1 MTEVLAGAPDEVVTN
16 AIVQMVSLTPFGHT
30 GNLALITLDNGAD
43 HNRPSTFGAASL
55 TSLSNAIDEA
65 QKSDAVAIA
74 VTGKPFIFAAG
85 ADLSAM
91 SFLKDKSQAIAIGDL
106 GHDVFL
112 KLHESKKPTF
122 AFINGLALGGGL
134 EVGLNCHYR
143 TLASTAFT
151 GLPECFLGLVPGWGG
166 ATLLPKLVGPE
177 NAVQVIIVNALNNNT
192 MMKSKDALSLGV
204 VDAVFEP
211 SDFLENSVKFAANV
225 LNGKNKIERKD
236 FSKDSAA
243 FEKAIAT
250 GKAAVAKKYSGA
262 QIPSPLAALDLIKAA
277 QSNSVRDGF
286 AAETKVLADLVM
298 SDSLRASLY
307 SFNLIQKKR
316 KKVEGAPKPAL
327 ARKVTKV
334 GVVGAGLMASQLA
347 LLMLR
352 NLKVPVVITD
362 IDQERVDKGLSWI
375 KSEIQKLVDKKRLG
389 SEAATRLLSNIS
401 GSVDKKVFANC
412 DFVIEAI
419 FEELALKQK
428 LFKELEAIITP
439 ECVLATNTSSLSVE
453 AMSEGLKNPER
464 VVGFHFFNPVA
475 VMPLLEV
482 ARTTKT
488 DDATTAT
495 AINVGKELK
504 KTMVIVKDA
513 PAFVVNRLLTRFMG
527 EVTDAMDEGT
537 PYEVADAAMAP
548 LGFPMSSL
556 ELLGLVGPGV
566 ALHVSETLN
575 KNLGPRY
582 KVSPTMQRFVK
593 EGVKTFYV
601 KDANGLNIVNP
612 AALAA
617 LEKGNSASTAD
628 QVRKRALEALATEA
642 KMMLDEGVVATPQEI
657 DICMLLGS
665 GWPMHLGGILPYL
678 DREGISEAVCGVRFH
693 PKSLNNSE
701 IVLAMPPC
709 LIPSSNTTTFLYR
722 CAIVIKALGS
732 GLTHLGSM
740 TVTPTPSR

>member
-1 MTEVLAGAPDEVVTN
+1 MNDIKLPEGAPEEVVTN
-16 AIVQMVSLTPFGHT
+16 AILREVSLAPFGAT
-30 GNLALITLDNGAD
+30 GNLALITLDNGMD
-43 HNRPSTFGAASL
+43 HNRPNTFGAASL
-55 TSLSNAIDEA
+55 ASLKSAIENAEA
-65 QKSDAVAIA
+65 SDAVAIA

-85 ADLSAM
+85 ADLSGM
-91 SFLKDKSQAIAIGDL
+91 SFLTDKSQALAIGKL
-106 GHDVFL
+106 GHDVFR
-112 KLHESKKPTF
+112 KLGESKKPTF

-134 EVGLNCHYR
+134 EVGLHCNYR

-166 ATLLPKLVGPE
+166 ATILPKLIGPE
-177 NAVQVIIVNALNNNT
+177 KAVQVIILNALNNNT
-192 MMKSKDALSLGV
+192 MMKAKDALGLGV
-204 VDAVFEP
+204 VDAVYEP
-211 SDFLENSVKFAANV
+211 ADFLEHSVKFAADV
-225 LNGKNKIERKD
+225 ISGKKKIERAD
-236 FSKDSAA
+236 FSKDSAG

-250 GKAAVAKKYSGA
+250 GKAAIAKKYGGA
-262 QIPSPLAALDLIKAA
+262 EIAAPLKALELIAAA
-277 QSNSVRDGF
+277 QSNTLSQGF
-286 AAETKVLADLVM
+286 DAEDQALAELVM
-298 SDSLRASLY
+298 TDSLRASLY

-316 KKVEGAPKPAL
+316 KKVEGAPKAAL

-362 IDQERVDKGLSWI
+362 LDQERVDKGLAWI
-375 KSEIQKLVDKKRLG
+375 KAEIAKLVEKKRLTPEG
-389 SEAATRLLSNIS
+389 ATRLLGNIS
-401 GSVDKKVFANC
+401 GSTDQKVFANA

-419 FEELALKQK
+419 FEELSLKQK
-428 LFKELEAIITP
+428 LFKDLEKIITP

-453 AMSEGLKNPER
+453 AMSEGLTNPER

-482 ARTTKT
+482 ARTSKT

-495 AINVGKELK
+495 AISVGKELK

-527 EVTDAMDEGT
+527 EVTDAIDEGT
-537 PYEVADAAMAP
+537 PYDVADAAMRP

-566 ALHVSETLN
+566 ALHVAETLN

-582 KVSPTMQRFVK
+582 KISPTMQRFVK
-593 EGVKTFYV
+593 EGVKTFYI
-601 KDANGLNIVNP
+601 KDEKGGNQVNP
-612 AALAA
+612 AALAL
-617 LEKGNSASTAD
+617 LEKGSTPSTAD
-628 QVRKRALEALATEA
+628 QVRERALKALASEA
-642 KMMLDEGVVATPQEI
+642 KMMLDEGVVATPAEI

-678 DREGISEAVCGVRFH
+678 DREGISEAVCGSRFH
-693 PKSLNNSE
+693 PAGVASL
-701 IVLAMPPC
+701 P
-709 LIPSSNTTTFLYR
+709 
-722 CAIVIKALGS
+722 
-732 GLTHLGSM
+732 
-740 TVTPTPSR
+740 

>member
-1 MTEVLAGAPDEVVTN
+1 MSDIKLPEGAPEEVVTN
-16 AIVQMVSLTPFGHT
+16 AILREVSLAPFGAT
-30 GNLALITLDNGAD
+30 GNLAFITLDNGME
-43 HNRPSTFGAASL
+43 HNRPNTFGAASL
-55 TSLSNAIDEA
+55 ASLKTAIENAEA
-65 QKSDAVAIA
+65 SDAVAIA

-85 ADLSAM
+85 ADLSGM
-91 SFLKDKSQAIAIGDL
+91 SFLTDKSQALAIGKL
-106 GHDVFL
+106 GHDVFR
-112 KLHESKKPTF
+112 KLGESKKPTF

-134 EVGLNCHYR
+134 EVGLHCNYR

-151 GLPECFLGLVPGWGG
+151 GLPECFLGLIPGWGG
-166 ATLLPKLVGPE
+166 ATILPKLIGPE
-177 NAVQVIIVNALNNNT
+177 KAVQVIILNALNNNT
-192 MMKSKDALSLGV
+192 MMKAKDALGLGV
-204 VDAVFEP
+204 VDAVYEP
-211 SDFLENSVKFAANV
+211 ADFLEHSVKFAADV
-225 LNGKNKIERKD
+225 ISGKKKIERAD
-236 FSKDSAA
+236 FSKDSAG

-250 GKAAVAKKYSGA
+250 GKAAIAKKYGGA
-262 QIPSPLAALDLIKAA
+262 EIAAPLKALELIAAA
-277 QSNSVRDGF
+277 QSNTYSQGF
-286 AAETKVLADLVM
+286 DAEDQALAELVM
-298 SDSLRASLY
+298 TDSLRASLY

-362 IDQERVDKGLSWI
+362 LDQERVDKGLAWI
-375 KSEIQKLVDKKRLG
+375 KAEIAKLVEKKRLTPEG
-389 SEAATRLLSNIS
+389 ATRLLGNIS
-401 GSVDKKVFANC
+401 GSTDQKVFANA

-419 FEELALKQK
+419 FEELSLKQK
-428 LFKELEAIITP
+428 LFKDLEKIITP
-439 ECVLATNTSSLSVE
+439 ECILATNTSSLSVE
-453 AMSEGLKNPER
+453 AMAEGLSNPER

-482 ARTTKT
+482 ARTSKT

-527 EVTDAMDEGT
+527 EVTDAIDEGT
-537 PYEVADAAMAP
+537 PYDVADAAMRP

-566 ALHVSETLN
+566 ALHVAETLN

-582 KVSPTMQRFVK
+582 KISPTMQRFVK
-593 EGVKTFYV
+593 EGVKTFYI
-601 KDANGLNIVNP
+601 KDEKGGNQVNP
-612 AALAA
+612 AALAL
-617 LEKGNSASTAD
+617 LEKGSTPSTAE
-628 QVRKRALEALATEA
+628 QVRERALKALALEA
-642 KMMLDEGVVATPQEI
+642 KMMLDEGVVATPAEI

-678 DREGISEAVCGVRFH
+678 DREGISEAVCGSRFH
-693 PKSLNNSE
+693 PAGVASL
-701 IVLAMPPC
+701 P
-709 LIPSSNTTTFLYR
+709 
-722 CAIVIKALGS
+722 
-732 GLTHLGSM
+732 
-740 TVTPTPSR
+740 

>member
-1 MTEVLAGAPDEVVTN
+1 MSDIKLPEGAPEEVVTN
-16 AIVQMVSLTPFGHT
+16 AILREVSLEPFGAT
-30 GNLALITLDNGAD
+30 GKLALITLDNGMD
-43 HNRPSTFGAASL
+43 HNRPNTFGAGSLASL
-55 TSLSNAIDEA
+55 KAAIESA
-65 QKSDAVAIA
+65 ESSDAVAIA

-85 ADLSAM
+85 ADLSGLA
-91 SFLKDKSQAIAIGDL
+91 FLKDKSQALQIGKL
-106 GHDVFL
+106 GHDVFR
-112 KLHESKKPTF
+112 KLGESKKPTF

-134 EVGLNCHYR
+134 EVGLHCHYR

-166 ATLLPKLVGPE
+166 ATILPKLIGPE
-177 NAVQVIIVNALNNNT
+177 KAVQVIILNALNNNT
-192 MMKSKDALSLGV
+192 MMKAKDALGLGV
-204 VDAVFEP
+204 VDAVYEP
-211 SDFLENSVKFAANV
+211 ADFLEHSIKFAAEIIS
-225 LNGKNKIERKD
+225 GKKKIDRAD
-236 FSKDSAA
+236 FSKDTAG

-250 GKAAVAKKYSGA
+250 GKAAVAKKYGGA
-262 QIPSPLAALDLIKAA
+262 EIASPLKALELIAAA
-277 QSNSVRDGF
+277 QSNTYSQGF
-286 AAETKVLADLVM
+286 DAEDQVLADLVM
-298 SDSLRASLY
+298 TDSLRASLY

-362 IDQERVDKGLSWI
+362 LDQERVDKGLAWI
-375 KSEIQKLVDKKRLG
+375 KAEIAKLVEKKRLTPEG
-389 SEAATRLLSNIS
+389 ATRLLGNIS
-401 GSVDKKVFANC
+401 GSTDQKVFANA

-419 FEELALKQK
+419 FEELSLKQK
-428 LFKELEAIITP
+428 LFKDLEKIITP
-439 ECVLATNTSSLSVE
+439 ECILATNTSSLSVE
-453 AMSEGLKNPER
+453 AMSEGLTNPER

-482 ARTTKT
+482 ARTSKT

-527 EVTDAMDEGT
+527 EVTDAIDEGT
-537 PYEVADAAMAP
+537 PYDVADAAMRP

-566 ALHVSETLN
+566 ALHVAETLN

-582 KVSPTMQRFVK
+582 KISPTMQRFVK
-593 EGVKTFYV
+593 EGVRTFYV
-601 KDANGLNIVNP
+601 KDEKGVNQVNP
-612 AALAA
+612 AALAL
-617 LEKGNSASTAD
+617 LEKGNSPSTAE
-628 QVRKRALEALATEA
+628 QVRERALKALATEA
-642 KMMLDEGVVATPQEI
+642 KMMLDEGVVATPSEI

-678 DREGISEAVCGVRFH
+678 DREGISEAVCGSRFH
-693 PKSLNNSE
+693 PAGVASLS
-701 IVLAMPPC
+701 
-709 LIPSSNTTTFLYR
+709 
-722 CAIVIKALGS
+722 
-732 GLTHLGSM
+732 
-740 TVTPTPSR
+740 

>member
-1 MTEVLAGAPDEVVTN
+1 MSEATTMVGAPDEVVTN
-16 AIVQMVSLTPFGHT
+16 AILRMVSLIPFGHN
-30 GNLALITLDNGAD
+30 GELALITLDNGAD
-43 HNRPSTFGAASL
+43 HTRPNTFGAASL
-55 TSLSNAIDEA
+55 QSLSNAIDEA
-65 QKSDAVAIA
+65 TKYQAVAIA

-91 SFLKDKSQAIAIGDL
+91 GFLKDKSQAIAIGDL
-106 GHDVFL
+106 GHEVFL

-151 GLPECFLGLVPGWGG
+151 ALPECFLGLVPGWGG
-166 ATLLPKLVGPE
+166 ATLLPKLIGPE
-177 NAVQVIIVNALNNNT
+177 NAVQVIISNALNNNT

-204 VDAVFEP
+204 VDAVYEP
-211 SDFLENSVKFAANV
+211 ADFLEKSVKFAADIV
-225 LNGKNKIERKD
+225 SGKKKIERKD
-236 FSKDSAA
+236 FSNDTAA
-243 FEKAIAT
+243 YEKAIAT
-250 GKAAVAKKYSGA
+250 GKAAVAKKYNGA
-262 QIPSPLAALDLIKAA
+262 EITSPLAALELIKAS
-277 QSNSVRDGF
+277 QKNSVRDGF
-286 AAETKVLADLVM
+286 ASETKVLADLVM
-298 SDSLRASLY
+298 SDPLRASLY

-347 LLMLR
+347 LLLLR

-362 IDQERVDKGLSWI
+362 LDQERVDKGLAWI
-375 KSEIQKLVDKKRLG
+375 KNEIAKLVEKKRL
-389 SEAATRLLSNIS
+389 SPESATRLLGNIS
-401 GSVDKKVFANC
+401 GSTDQKVFANA
-412 DFVIEAI
+412 DFIIEAI
-419 FEELALKQK
+419 FEELSLKQK
-428 LFKELEAIITP
+428 LFKDLEAIITP
-439 ECVLATNTSSLSVE
+439 ECILATNTSSLSVE

-464 VVGFHFFNPVA
+464 VIGFHFFNPVA

-488 DDATTAT
+488 DDATVAT
-495 AINVGKELK
+495 AINIGKELK

-527 EVTDAMDEGT
+527 EVTDAIDEGT
-537 PYEVADAAMAP
+537 PYEVADAAMTP

-556 ELLGLVGPGV
+556 ELLGLVGPAV
-566 ALHVSETLN
+566 ALHVAETLN

-582 KVSPTMQRFVK
+582 KISPTMQRFVK
-593 EGVKTFYV
+593 EGVKTFYI
-601 KDANGLNIVNP
+601 KDANGVNAVNP
-612 AALAA
+612 AAISL
-617 LEKGNSASTAD
+617 LEKGSKASTSD
-628 QVRKRALEALATEA
+628 QVRRRALEAIATEA

-678 DREGISEAVCGVRFH
+678 DREGISEAVCGARFH
-693 PKSLNNSE
+693 PKGVASL
-701 IVLAMPPC
+701 P
-709 LIPSSNTTTFLYR
+709 
-722 CAIVIKALGS
+722 
-732 GLTHLGSM
+732 
-740 TVTPTPSR
+740 